1 MVWFPELFQ
10 RFDIFEEKNPG
21 VSASVCDV
29 SSIVVS
35 NRFVFLQFSLFIYLI
50 NFNSIFFLF

>member
-35 NRFVFLQFSLFIYLI
+35 NRFVSFSGS
-50 NFNSIFFLF
+50 FNQIEILP